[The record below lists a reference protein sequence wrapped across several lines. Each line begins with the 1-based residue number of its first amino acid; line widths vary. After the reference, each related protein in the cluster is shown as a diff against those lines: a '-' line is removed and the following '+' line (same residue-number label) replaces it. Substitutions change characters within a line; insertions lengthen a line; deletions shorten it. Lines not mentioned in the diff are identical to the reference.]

1 MKKLVK
7 ALNKVQMITYDIL
20 EVISAIVLA
29 VTIIVVTLGI
39 VSRYVFNNSL
49 SWTEEICCILLVWLA
64 YFTAGLATVGKTH
77 VVADF
82 LSQKLKGVAKT
93 VQSWIVRILEVVFL
107 GVMTYALIKLYPSVR
122 QITPALELS
131 KKVYYFP
138 MIVMT
143 IYMILVIL
151 LDFLNDI
158 YPGYNCWAERQKVR
172 ETENA
177 AEEDRR
183 RAAAL
188 ASVNQFMDEVK
199 EEEEAEKK

>member
-20 EVISAIVLA
+20 EVIAAIVLA

-93 VQSWIVRILEVVFL
+93 IQSWIVRILEVVFL

-131 KKVYYFP
+131 KKVYYLP

-172 ETENA
+172 EAENA

>member
-20 EVISAIVLA
+20 EVIAAIVLA

-93 VQSWIVRILEVVFL
+93 IQSWIVRILEVVFL

-172 ETENA
+172 EAENA

-188 ASVNQFMDEVK
+188 ASVNQFMDELK